1 MKFKNIVKEEYLKEL
16 VYGGFMKT
24 YCVENKANRGI
35 GVSMFQY
42 NKVNEWN
49 SFSATSN
56 RSIKKGSI
64 RQIVQKVANN
74 NGVLEK

>member
-1 MKFKNIVKEEYLKEL
+1 
-16 VYGGFMKT
+16 MKT

-42 NKVNEWN
+42 KVNEWN

-74 NGVLEK
+74 T